1 LTDNKY
7 KNIEFQQ
14 SSDFGLRPPV
24 FGLRSSDFRIEFMIK
39 LTIDNQ
45 TIEVQPGTSVW
56 QAAKSIG
63 IDIPTMCYLEGTEH
77 FTSCMICLV
86 KDAQNGRFFASC
98 STPVFEGQTI
108 ITNDEETIESRKVA
122 LELLLSEHVG
132 DCEAPCQLVCP
143 AHMNI
148 PLMNRLIAKGDFA
161 KALEVVK
168 RDIALPS
175 ILGRICPAPCE
186 AGCRRKQVDEAV
198 SICLL
203 KRFVGDEDLKSGKPY
218 LPELATLSGKKV
230 AIIGA
235 GPAGLAA
242 AYYLQIKGHQ
252 TIIFEKNSQAG
263 GELLQIDSETLPSEV
278 VEQEVAQI
286 LATGVQ
292 IRLNE
297 TIDDNRFA
305 ELNKD
310 FDAVVVAS
318 GTVTEETSAFSLKT
332 TKTGIVA
339 DKLSYQTSV
348 SNVFAI
354 GNSLRAS
361 KLAVRSVG
369 QGKEVATV
377 IDHYFKTSEVKG
389 YPERFNSK
397 FGKLAEAEFIQYQKD
412 SETSPRQ
419 KAEKEEFT
427 REAAI
432 REAKRCMHCD
442 CRNPESCVLRELSDR
457 YHAVQKRFQSDERFN
472 VEKFIHREGIV
483 YEPAK
488 CIKCGICVRLT
499 RQHQEEFG
507 FTFIGRGF
515 DVKVGVPFNESVQKG
530 LEKTAAIVA
539 KACPTG
545 ALAMFG
551 VEEQF

>member
-1 LTDNKY
+1 
-7 KNIEFQQ
+7 
-14 SSDFGLRPPV
+14 
-24 FGLRSSDFRIEFMIK
+24 MIK
-39 LTIDNQ
+39 LTIDNHSV
-45 TIEVQPGTSVW
+45 EVPTGTSVW
-56 QAAKSIG
+56 QAAQSVG
-63 IDIPTMCYLEGTEH
+63 IEIPTMCYLDGTEH

-86 KDAQNGRFFASC
+86 KDAKNGRFFASC
-98 STPVFEGQTI
+98 STPVFEGQHI
-108 ITNDEETIESRKVA
+108 ITNDEETLESRKAA

-203 KRFVGDEDLKSGKPY
+203 KRFVGDEDFKSENSYQPKMA
-218 LPELATLSGKKV
+218 ELSGKKV

-252 TIIFEKNSQAG
+252 SVIFDKNDSAG
-263 GELLQIDSETLPSEV
+263 GELLQIDREILP
-278 VEQEVAQI
+278 VEIITQEVAKI
-286 LATGVQ
+286 LAAGVQ
-292 IRLNE
+292 LRLNE
-297 TIDDNRFA
+297 TINEFRFLDLQK
-305 ELNKD
+305 E
-310 FDAVVVAS
+310 FDAVVVAF
-318 GTVTEETSAFSLKT
+318 GAVNEETFDYGLKT
-332 TKTGIVA
+332 TKAGIIA
-339 DKLSYQTSV
+339 DKTSYQTSIPAI
-348 SNVFAI
+348 FAV
-354 GNSLRAS
+354 GNSVRYS
-361 KLAVRSVG
+361 KMAVRSVG
-369 QGKEVATV
+369 QGKEVATI
-377 IDHYFKTSEVKG
+377 IDNYFKTSEVNG

-397 FGKLAEAEFIQYQKD
+397 FGRLAESEFIQYKKD
-412 SETSPRQ
+412 SETAPRQ
-419 KAEKEEFT
+419 LADKSGFT

-442 CRNPESCVLRELSDR
+442 CRTPESCVLRELSDR
-457 YHAVQKRFQSDERFN
+457 YQAVQKRFQGEERFN
-472 VEKFIHREGIV
+472 VEKFVHREGIV
-483 YEPAK
+483 YEPNK

-515 DVKVGVPFNESVQKG
+515 DVKIGVPFNESVQKG

-545 ALAMFG
+545 ALAMFNH
-551 VEEQF
+551 EEQL

>member
-1 LTDNKY
+1 M
-7 KNIEFQQ
+7 
-14 SSDFGLRPPV
+14 V
-24 FGLRSSDFRIEFMIK
+24 K
-39 LTIDNQ
+39 LIIDNR
-45 TIEVQPGTSVW
+45 TVEVQPGTSVL

-63 IDIPTMCYLEGTEH
+63 IEIPTMCYLEGPEH

-86 KDAQNGRFFASC
+86 KDAKSGRFFASC
-98 STPVFEGQTI
+98 STPVSEGQVI
-108 ITNDEETIESRKVA
+108 ISDDEETIESRKAA

-198 SICLL
+198 SICVL
-203 KRFVGDEDLKSGKPY
+203 KRYVGDEDLKSEKPY
-218 LPELATLSGKKV
+218 LSQIAPLSGKKV

-252 TIIFEKNSQAG
+252 AVIFDKNSRAG
-263 GELLQIDSETLPSEV
+263 GELLQVGNEILPAEVID
-278 VEQEVAQI
+278 QEVAQI

-297 TIDDNRFA
+297 SIDDSRFA
-305 ELNKD
+305 ELQKE
-310 FDAVVVAS
+310 FDAIVVAF
-318 GTVTEETSAFSLKT
+318 GTVTEGTTVFGLETT
-332 TKTGIVA
+332 NMGITA
-339 DKLSYQTSV
+339 DRHSHSTSIPK
-348 SNVFAI
+348 VFAI
-354 GNSLRAS
+354 GHSVRRS
-361 KLAVRSVG
+361 KMAVKSVG
-369 QGKEVATV
+369 HGKEVATI
-377 IDHYFKTSEVKG
+377 IDNYLKTGEIAG

-397 FGKLAEAEFIQYQKD
+397 FGRLAEAEFIHYQND
-412 SETSPRQ
+412 SKTSPRQ
-419 KAEKEEFT
+419 KASKEGFS
-427 REAAI
+427 REEAI

-457 YHAVQKRFQSDERFN
+457 YHAVQKRFQSDERQN
-472 VEKFIHREGIV
+472 VKKFIHREGIV
-483 YEPAK
+483 YEPGK

-530 LEKTAAIVA
+530 LEKTATIVA

-551 VEEQF
+551 EEEQL

>member
-1 LTDNKY
+1 
-7 KNIEFQQ
+7 
-14 SSDFGLRPPV
+14 
-24 FGLRSSDFRIEFMIK
+24 MIK
-39 LTIDNQ
+39 LTIDNRS
-45 TIEVQPGTSVW
+45 IEVPIGTSVW
-56 QAAKSIG
+56 QAAQSLG
-63 IDIPTMCYLEGTEH
+63 IEIPTMCYLEGTEH

-86 KDAQNGRFFASC
+86 KDAKNGRLFASC
-98 STPVFEGQTI
+98 STPVFEGQDI
-108 ITNDEETIESRKVA
+108 ITNDEETTESRKAA

-148 PLMNRLIAKGDFA
+148 PLMNRLIAKGDFT

-218 LPELATLSGKKV
+218 QPQLATLSGKKV
-230 AIIGA
+230 AIIGS
-235 GPAGLAA
+235 GPAGLAVA
-242 AYYLQIKGHQ
+242 WYLQQKGHQ
-252 TIIFEKNSQAG
+252 AVIFEKSNQAG
-263 GELLQIDSETLPSEV
+263 GELLQIDSEILPVEV
-278 VEQEVAQI
+278 VEQEI
-286 LATGVQ
+286 ATITAIGVQ
-292 IRLNE
+292 IKLNE
-297 TIDDNRFA
+297 NIDDNRFA
-305 ELNKD
+305 QLQSE
-310 FDAVVVAS
+310 FDSVVIAF
-318 GTVTEETSAFSLKT
+318 GTVPEGVSVFGLTT
-332 TKTGIVA
+332 TKAGISVE
-339 DKLSYQTSV
+339 KTSHAT
-348 SNVFAI
+348 SLPKVFAI
-354 GNSLRAS
+354 GHSVRTS

-397 FGKLAEAEFIQYQKD
+397 FGKLAEAEFIQYKKD
-412 SETSPRQ
+412 SENAPRQ
-419 KAEKEEFT
+419 KADHSGFNK
-427 REAAI
+427 EAAI

-457 YHAVQKRFQSDERFN
+457 FHAVQKRFQSSERLN

-483 YEPAK
+483 YEPSK

-515 DVKVGVPFNESVQKG
+515 DVKVGVPFNESIQKG

-539 KACPTG
+539 QACPTG

-551 VEEQF
+551 VEEQL

>member
-1 LTDNKY
+1 
-7 KNIEFQQ
+7 
-14 SSDFGLRPPV
+14 
-24 FGLRSSDFRIEFMIK
+24 MIK
-39 LTIDNQ
+39 LIIDNRSV
-45 TIEVQPGTSVW
+45 EVPSGTSVW
-56 QAAKSIG
+56 KAAQSVG
-63 IDIPTMCYLEGTEH
+63 IEIPTMCYLEGTEH

-86 KDAQNGRFFASC
+86 KDAKNGRFFASC
-98 STPVFEGQTI
+98 STPVFEGQNI
-108 ITNDEETIESRKVA
+108 ITSDEETIESRKAA

-148 PLMNRLIAKGDFA
+148 PLMNRLIAKGEFA

-203 KRFVGDEDLKSGKPY
+203 KRYVGDEDLKNDKPY
-218 LPELATLSGKKV
+218 QPQLAELSGKKV

-252 TIIFEKNSQAG
+252 AVIFEKNSKAG
-263 GELLQIDSETLPSEV
+263 GELLQIDQEILPNEV
-278 VEQEVAQI
+278 VDQEVAQI
-286 LATGVQ
+286 AAIGVQ

-297 TIDDNRFA
+297 TIDNIRFA
-305 ELNKD
+305 ELQSD
-310 FDAVVVAS
+310 FDAVVVAN
-318 GTVTEETSAFSLKT
+318 GTIPEGSSVFGLKVTKAGIIVDKTSHS
-332 TKTGIVA
+332 
-339 DKLSYQTSV
+339 TS
-348 SNVFAI
+348 SPKVFAI
-354 GNSLRAS
+354 GHSVRTS

-377 IDHYFKTSEVKG
+377 IDNFFKTDVVSG

-397 FGKLAEAEFIQYQKD
+397 FGRLAEVEFIQYKKD
-412 SETSPRQ
+412 SEAAPRQ
-419 KAEKEEFT
+419 KAGKEGFT
-427 REAAI
+427 REDAI

-457 YHAVQKRFQSDERFN
+457 YHAVQKRFQSDERFH

-483 YEPAK
+483 YEPSK

-515 DVKVGVPFNESVQKG
+515 DVKVGVPCNESVQKG

-545 ALAMFG
+545 ALAMFNA
-551 VEEQF
+551 EEQI

>member
-1 LTDNKY
+1 M
-7 KNIEFQQ
+7 
-14 SSDFGLRPPV
+14 V
-24 FGLRSSDFRIEFMIK
+24 K

-45 TIEVQPGTSVW
+45 TVEVQPGTSVW
-56 QAAKSIG
+56 QAAQSLG

-86 KDAQNGRFFASC
+86 KDAKNGRFFASC
-98 STPVFEGQTI
+98 STPAFEGQTI
-108 ITNDEETIESRKVA
+108 ITNDAETIESRKAA

-203 KRFVGDEDLKSGKPY
+203 KRYVGDDDLKSEKPY
-218 LPELATLSGKKV
+218 QPQLAVLSEKKV

-252 TIIFEKNSQAG
+252 AVIFEKNSKAG
-263 GELLQIDSETLPSEV
+263 GELLQIDSELLPAEV
-278 VEQEVAQI
+278 IEQEVFQI
-286 LATGVQ
+286 MATGVQ

-297 TIDDNRFA
+297 TIDDSRFA
-305 ELNKD
+305 ELQKE
-310 FDAVVVAS
+310 FDVVVVAS
-318 GTVTEETSAFSLKT
+318 GAISEKTPDFSLRT
-332 TKTGIVA
+332 STAGIVA
-339 DKLSYQTSV
+339 DKNSYQTSIH
-348 SNVFAI
+348 NVFAV
-354 GNSLRAS
+354 GNSLRYS

-377 IDHYFKTSEVKG
+377 IDNYFKTAKVSG

-397 FGKLAEAEFIQYQKD
+397 FGRLAEAEFIQYKKD
-412 SETSPRQ
+412 SDTAPRQ
-419 KAEKEEFT
+419 KAGKEGFS
-427 REAAI
+427 REDAI

-457 YHAVQKRFQSDERFN
+457 YQAVQKRFQSDERFN

-515 DVKVGVPFNESVQKG
+515 DVKVGVPFNESIQKG

-551 VEEQF
+551 VEEQI

>member
-1 LTDNKY
+1 
-7 KNIEFQQ
+7 
-14 SSDFGLRPPV
+14 
-24 FGLRSSDFRIEFMIK
+24 MIK
-39 LTIDNQ
+39 LTIDNH
-45 TIEVQPGTSVW
+45 TIEVQPGTSVLD
-56 QAAKSIG
+56 AAKSIG
-63 IDIPTMCYLEGTEH
+63 INIPTLCYLEGTEH

-86 KDAQNGRFFASC
+86 KDAKNGRFFASC
-98 STPVFEGQTI
+98 STPVFEGQSI
-108 ITNDEETIESRKVA
+108 ITNDEETTESRRVA

-203 KRFVGDEDLKSGKPY
+203 KRYVGDEDLKSGKPY
-218 LPELATLSGKKV
+218 LPQLAPLSGKKV

-252 TIIFEKNSQAG
+252 AVIFDKNSQAG
-263 GELLQIDSETLPSEV
+263 GELLQVDNEILPADV
-278 VEQEVAQI
+278 IEQEVAQI
-286 LATGVQ
+286 IAIGVQ
-292 IRLNE
+292 INLNE
-297 TIDDNRFA
+297 NINADRFA
-305 ELNKD
+305 ELQD
-310 FDAVVVAS
+310 QFDAVVVAV
-318 GTVTEETSAFSLKT
+318 GTIQESSLVFGLKV
-332 TKTGIVA
+332 TKTGIVT
-339 DKLSYQTSV
+339 DKTSYLTS
-348 SNVFAI
+348 NPKVFAI

-369 QGKEVATV
+369 HGKEVATV
-377 IDHYFKTSEVKG
+377 IDNYFKTTEILG

-397 FGKLAEAEFIQYQKD
+397 FGRLAELEFIQYQKD

-419 KAEKEEFT
+419 KAGMEGFSK
-427 REAAI
+427 EAAI

-457 YHAVQKRFQSDERFN
+457 YHAVQKRFQSEVRQN

-530 LEKTAAIVA
+530 LEKTAQIVA
-539 KACPTG
+539 NACPTG

-551 VEEQF
+551 VEEQV

>member
-1 LTDNKY
+1 
-7 KNIEFQQ
+7 
-14 SSDFGLRPPV
+14 
-24 FGLRSSDFRIEFMIK
+24 MIR

-56 QAAKSIG
+56 QAASSMG
-63 IDIPTMCYLEGTEH
+63 IEIPTMCYLEGTEH

-86 KDAQNGRFFASC
+86 KDAKNGRLFASC
-98 STPVFEGQTI
+98 STPAFEGQTI
-108 ITNDEETIESRKVA
+108 ITNDDETIESRKAA

-168 RDIALPS
+168 CDIALPS

-203 KRFVGDEDLKSGKPY
+203 KRFAGDEDLKTEKPFV
-218 LPELATLSGKKV
+218 PNKASLSGKKV
-230 AIIGA
+230 AVIGA

-252 TIIFEKNSQAG
+252 AVIFDKNDRAG
-263 GELLQIDSETLPSEV
+263 GELLQLDQEFLPAEV
-278 VEQEVAQI
+278 IQQEVAQI
-286 LATGVQ
+286 QATGVE

-297 TIDDNRFA
+297 NIDSDRFDDLQK
-305 ELNKD
+305 E
-310 FDAVVVAS
+310 FDVIVVAT
-318 GTVTEETSAFSLKT
+318 GTVPNGTSAFGLKLNRN
-332 TKTGIVA
+332 GLEA
-339 DKLSYQTSV
+339 DKSSYLTPTP
-348 SNVFAI
+348 NVFAI

-377 IDHYFKTSEVKG
+377 IDNYFKTSEVSG

-397 FGKLAEAEFIQYQKD
+397 FGRLAEAEFIQYKKD
-412 SETSPRQ
+412 SETAPRQ
-419 KAEKEEFT
+419 IAGKSGFTKED
-427 REAAI
+427 AI

-457 YHAVQKRFQSDERFN
+457 YQAVQKRFQGEERFN

-483 YEPAK
+483 YEPSK

-515 DVKVGVPFNESVQKG
+515 DVKVGVPFNESIQKG

-551 VEEQF
+551 EEEQI

>member
-1 LTDNKY
+1 
-7 KNIEFQQ
+7 
-14 SSDFGLRPPV
+14 
-24 FGLRSSDFRIEFMIK
+24 MIK
-39 LTIDNQ
+39 LTIDNH
-45 TIEVQPGTSVW
+45 TFEVQPGTSVW
-56 QAAKSIG
+56 QAAQSVG
-63 IDIPTMCYLEGTEH
+63 IEIPTMCYLEGTEH

-86 KDAQNGRFFASC
+86 KDTGNGRFFASC
-98 STPVFEGQTI
+98 STPVIEGHNI
-108 ITNDEETIESRKVA
+108 ITNDEETIESRKAA

-175 ILGRICPAPCE
+175 TLGRICPAPCE

-203 KRFVGDEDLKSGKPY
+203 KRYVGDEDLKCENPY
-218 LPELATLSGKKV
+218 QPQLELLSGKKV
-230 AIIGA
+230 AIIGS

-242 AYYLQIKGHQ
+242 AYYLQQKGHQ
-252 TIIFEKNSQAG
+252 AIIFERNNQAG
-263 GELLQIDSETLPSEV
+263 GELLQIDSEILPVEII
-278 VEQEVAQI
+278 EQEVAQI

-297 TIDDNRFA
+297 TIDDTRFA
-305 ELNKD
+305 ELQNE
-310 FDAVVVAS
+310 FDAVVVAF
-318 GTVTEETSAFSLKT
+318 GAVNEETYDFGLMT
-332 TKTGIVA
+332 TKTGIFA
-339 DKLSYQTSV
+339 DKASYLTSIP
-348 SNVFAI
+348 NVFAV

-377 IDHYFKTSEVKG
+377 IGNYFRTSEVKG

-397 FGKLAEAEFIQYQKD
+397 FGRLAEVEFIQYQKD
-412 SETSPRQ
+412 SENAPRQ
-419 KAEKEEFT
+419 KADRSGFT
-427 REAAI
+427 KEAAI

-457 YHAVQKRFQSDERFN
+457 YHAVQKRFQSEVRFN

-515 DVKVGVPFNESVQKG
+515 DVKIGVPFNESVQKG
-530 LEKTAAIVA
+530 LEKTAEIVA

-545 ALAMFG
+545 ALAMFNT
-551 VEEQF
+551 EEQI

>member
-1 LTDNKY
+1 
-7 KNIEFQQ
+7 
-14 SSDFGLRPPV
+14 
-24 FGLRSSDFRIEFMIK
+24 MIK
-39 LTIDNQ
+39 LTIDNR
-45 TIEVQPGTSVW
+45 TVEVQPGTSVW
-56 QAAKSIG
+56 QAAQSAG
-63 IDIPTMCYLEGTEH
+63 IEIPTMCYLEGTEH

-86 KDAQNGRFFASC
+86 KDAKNGRFFASC
-98 STPVFEGQTI
+98 STPASESQI
-108 ITNDEETIESRKVA
+108 LITNDAETIESRKAA

-148 PLMNRLIAKGDFA
+148 PLMNRLIANGDFA

-168 RDIALPS
+168 RDIALPA

-203 KRFVGDEDLKSGKPY
+203 KRFVGDEDLKSKKPY
-218 LPELATLSGKKV
+218 QPQLAELSGKKV
-230 AIIGA
+230 AVIGT

-242 AYYLQIKGHQ
+242 SYYLQIKGHQ
-252 TIIFEKNSQAG
+252 AVIFEKNNQAG
-263 GELLQIDSETLPSEV
+263 GELLQIDPEILPAEV
-278 VEQEVAQI
+278 IAQEVAQI
-286 LATGVQ
+286 VATGVQ

-297 TIDDNRFA
+297 SIDEYRFL
-305 ELNKD
+305 ELQKE
-310 FDAVVVAS
+310 FDAVVVAY
-318 GTVTEETSAFSLKT
+318 GVVNEKT
-332 TKTGIVA
+332 FDFGLITTGAGINVN
-339 DKLSYQTSV
+339 KSSYQTSIP
-348 SNVFAI
+348 NVFAV
-354 GNSLRAS
+354 GNAVRYS
-361 KLAVRSVG
+361 KMAVRSVG

-377 IDHYFKTSEVKG
+377 IDNYFKTSEVSG

-397 FGKLAEAEFIQYQKD
+397 FGRLAEVEFIQYLKD
-412 SETSPRQ
+412 SETAPRQ
-419 KAEKEEFT
+419 KADHSGFT
-427 REAAI
+427 KEAAI

-457 YHAVQKRFQSDERFN
+457 YHAVQKRFQSEERWN
-472 VEKFIHREGIV
+472 VEKFIHCEGIV
-483 YEPAK
+483 YEPNK

-499 RQHQEEFG
+499 RQHQEEYG

-539 KACPTG
+539 EACPTG
-545 ALAMFG
+545 ALAMFR
-551 VEEQF
+551 VEEQL

>member
-1 LTDNKY
+1 
-7 KNIEFQQ
+7 
-14 SSDFGLRPPV
+14 
-24 FGLRSSDFRIEFMIK
+24 MIK
-39 LTIDNQ
+39 LTIDNRNV
-45 TIEVQPGTSVW
+45 EVEPGTSVW
-56 QAAKSIG
+56 QAAQSVGIG
-63 IDIPTMCYLEGTEH
+63 IPTMCYLEGAEH

-86 KDAQNGRFFASC
+86 KDAKSGRLFASC
-98 STPVFEGQTI
+98 STPVAEGQVI
-108 ITNDEETIESRKVA
+108 ISDDEETTESRKAA

-161 KALEVVK
+161 QALEVVK

-203 KRFVGDEDLKSGKPY
+203 KRFAGDEDLKSGNPY
-218 LPELATLSGKKV
+218 LPQLAALSGKKV
-230 AIIGA
+230 AIIGS

-242 AYYLQIKGHQ
+242 AYYLQQKGHQ
-252 TIIFEKNSQAG
+252 AVIFEKNNQAG
-263 GELLQIDSETLPSEV
+263 GELLQIDPEILPVEV
-278 VEQEVAQI
+278 IEQEI
-286 LATGVQ
+286 ATITAIGVQ
-292 IRLNE
+292 IRFNE
-297 TIDDNRFA
+297 MIDDSRFA
-305 ELNKD
+305 ELQKEY
-310 FDAVVVAS
+310 DAIVVAL
-318 GTVTEETSAFSLKT
+318 GTVPEGSPVFGLKT
-332 TKTGIVA
+332 AKAGVIVEKTSHA
-339 DKLSYQTSV
+339 TSIPK
-348 SNVFAI
+348 VFAV
-354 GNSLRAS
+354 GHSVRTS

-377 IDHYFKTSEVKG
+377 IDSYLRSGEVSG

-397 FGKLAEAEFIQYQKD
+397 FGRLAEVEFIQYQKD
-412 SETSPRQ
+412 SENAPRQ
-419 KAEKEEFT
+419 KAESSGFT

-457 YHAVQKRFQSDERFN
+457 YHAIQKRFQSNERIN

-515 DVKVGVPFNESVQKG
+515 DVKVGVPFNESIQKG
-530 LEKTAAIVA
+530 LEKTAEIVA
-539 KACPTG
+539 KSCPTG
-545 ALAMFG
+545 ALALFG
-551 VEEQF
+551 VEEQIK

>member
-1 LTDNKY
+1 
-7 KNIEFQQ
+7 
-14 SSDFGLRPPV
+14 
-24 FGLRSSDFRIEFMIK
+24 MIK
-39 LTIDNQ
+39 LKIDNRSV
-45 TIEVQPGTSVW
+45 EVPSGTSVW
-56 QAAKSIG
+56 QAAKSVG
-63 IDIPTMCYLEGTEH
+63 IEIPTMCYLEGTEH

-86 KDAQNGRFFASC
+86 KDATNGRFFASC
-98 STPVFEGQTI
+98 STPVFEDQSI
-108 ITNDEETIESRKVA
+108 ITNDEETIESRKAA

-203 KRFVGDEDLKSGKPY
+203 KRFVGDEDLKNEKPY
-218 LPELATLSGKKV
+218 QPQLAELSGKKV

-252 TIIFEKNSQAG
+252 AVIFEKNNKAG
-263 GELLQIDSETLPSEV
+263 GELLQIDQETLPSEV
-278 VEQEVAQI
+278 VAQEVAQI
-286 LATGVQ
+286 LVTGVQ
-292 IRLNE
+292 IRMNE
-297 TIDDNRFA
+297 AIDLIRFS
-305 ELNKD
+305 ELQKE
-310 FDAVVVAS
+310 FDAVVIANGAIPEGS
-318 GTVTEETSAFSLKT
+318 SAFNLNTS
-332 TKTGIVA
+332 KTGIVA
-339 DKLSYQTSV
+339 DKTSYETS
-348 SNVFAI
+348 SPTIFAI
-354 GNSLRAS
+354 GNAVRYS
-361 KLAVRSVG
+361 KMAVRSVG

-377 IDHYFKTSEVKG
+377 IDNYFKTSKVSG

-397 FGKLAEAEFIQYQKD
+397 FGRLAEAEFIQCKKD
-412 SETSPRQ
+412 SDTSPRQ
-419 KAEKEEFT
+419 KADQSGFT
-427 REAAI
+427 KEAAI

-442 CRNPESCVLRELSDR
+442 CRNPESCVLREFSDR
-457 YHAVQKRFQSDERFN
+457 YHAVQKRFQSEERFN

-483 YEPAK
+483 YEPSK

-530 LEKTAAIVA
+530 LEKTAENVA
-539 KACPTG
+539 KSCPTG

-551 VEEQF
+551 SEEQL

>member
-1 LTDNKY
+1 M
-7 KNIEFQQ
+7 
-14 SSDFGLRPPV
+14 V
-24 FGLRSSDFRIEFMIK
+24 K
-39 LTIDNQ
+39 LTIDNR
-45 TIEVQPGTSVW
+45 TVEVPAGTTVW

-86 KDAQNGRFFASC
+86 KDARNGRFFASC
-98 STPVFEGQTI
+98 STPASEDQI
-108 ITNDEETIESRKVA
+108 IISGDEETTESRRVA

-148 PLMNRLIAKGDFA
+148 PLMNRLIAKGDFHE
-161 KALEVVK
+161 ALKVVK
-168 RDIALPS
+168 RDIALPAT
-175 ILGRICPAPCE
+175 LGLICPAPCE

-203 KRFVGDEDLKSGKPY
+203 KRFSADEDLKSGKPF
-218 LPELATLSGKKV
+218 LPLIEPSSGKKI

-252 TIIFEKNSQAG
+252 AVIFDQNDRAG
-263 GELLQIDSETLPSEV
+263 GELLQIGNDHLPAEIID
-278 VEQEVAQI
+278 QEIAQI

-292 IRLNE
+292 IRLKE
-297 TIDDNRFA
+297 SIDSTRF
-305 ELNKD
+305 ELLQKE
-310 FDAVVVAS
+310 FDVLVVAA
-318 GTVTEETSAFSLKT
+318 GTITVGNSAFGL
-332 TKTGIVA
+332 
-339 DKLSYQTSV
+339 KLSKAGIEVDKSSYLTSIP
-348 SNVFAI
+348 NVFAI
-354 GNSLRAS
+354 GNALRAS

-377 IDHYFKTSEVKG
+377 IDNFFKTDEVKG

-397 FGKLAEAEFIQYQKD
+397 FGRLGEIEFIQYQKD
-412 SETSPRQ
+412 SEASPRQ
-419 KAEKEEFT
+419 KADKEGFT

-457 YHAVQKRFQSDERFN
+457 YHAVQKHFQSDERQN
-472 VEKFIHREGIV
+472 VVKFIHREGIV

-515 DVKVGVPFNESVQKG
+515 DVKVGVPFNESIQKG
-530 LEKTAAIVA
+530 LEKTAIIVA

-545 ALAMFG
+545 ALAMFDQ
-551 VEEQF
+551 EEQL

>member
-1 LTDNKY
+1 
-7 KNIEFQQ
+7 
-14 SSDFGLRPPV
+14 
-24 FGLRSSDFRIEFMIK
+24 MIK
-39 LTIDNQ
+39 LTIDNR

-56 QAAKSIG
+56 QAAQSVG
-63 IDIPTMCYLEGTEH
+63 IEIPTMCYLEGTEH

-86 KDAQNGRFFASC
+86 KDAKNGRFFASC
-98 STPVFEGQTI
+98 STPVIEGQVI
-108 ITNDEETIESRKVA
+108 ISNDEETIESRKAA

-148 PLMNRLIAKGDFA
+148 PLMNRLIAKGDFE

-186 AGCRRKQVDEAV
+186 AGCRRKQVDESV

-203 KRFVGDEDLKSGKPY
+203 KRYVGDEDLKSGKPY
-218 LPELATLSGKKV
+218 QPQLAELSGKKV
-230 AIIGA
+230 AVIGS

-252 TIIFEKNSQAG
+252 AVIFEKNSGAG
-263 GELLQIDSETLPSEV
+263 GELLQIGSEILPAEII
-278 VEQEVAQI
+278 EQEVAQI
-286 LATGVQ
+286 VATGVQ
-292 IRLNE
+292 IKLNE
-297 TIDDNRFA
+297 FIDDNSFT
-305 ELNKD
+305 ELQTK
-310 FDAVVVAS
+310 FDAVVVAT
-318 GTVTEETSAFSLKT
+318 GTVAEGTSAFFLKT
-332 TKTGIVA
+332 TKTGIEA
-339 DKLSYQTSV
+339 DKSSYLTSIPK
-348 SNVFAI
+348 VFAV

-369 QGKEVATV
+369 QGKEVATI
-377 IDHYFKTSEVKG
+377 IDNYFKTDEVSG

-397 FGKLAEAEFIQYQKD
+397 FGRLAEVEFIQYQKD
-412 SETSPRQ
+412 SENAPRQ
-419 KAEKEEFT
+419 KADQSGFT
-427 REAAI
+427 KEAAI

-442 CRNPESCVLRELSDR
+442 CRNPESCVLRELSHR
-457 YHAVQKRFQSDERFN
+457 YQAVQKRFQTSERLN

-515 DVKVGVPFNESVQKG
+515 DVKIDVPFNESVQKG

-551 VEEQF
+551 VEEQL

>member
-1 LTDNKY
+1 
-7 KNIEFQQ
+7 
-14 SSDFGLRPPV
+14 
-24 FGLRSSDFRIEFMIK
+24 MIK
-39 LTIDNQ
+39 LTIDNHS
-45 TIEVQPGTSVW
+45 IEVPFGTTVW
-56 QAAKSIG
+56 QAAQSVG
-63 IDIPTMCYLEGTEH
+63 IEIPTMCYLEGMEH

-86 KDAQNGRFFASC
+86 KDAKNGRFFASC
-98 STPVFEGQTI
+98 STPVFEGQSI
-108 ITNDEETIESRKVA
+108 ITNDEETIESRKAA

-148 PLMNRLIAKGDFA
+148 PLMNRLIAKDDFA

-186 AGCRRKQVDEAV
+186 SGCRRKQVDEAV

-203 KRFVGDEDLKSGKPY
+203 KRFVGDEDLKNERPYKPQ
-218 LPELATLSGKKV
+218 LAKLSGKKV
-230 AIIGA
+230 AIVGA

-252 TIIFEKNSQAG
+252 AVVFDKNDRAG
-263 GELLQIDSETLPSEV
+263 GELLQIDNEILPSEIID
-278 VEQEVAQI
+278 QEVAQI
-286 LATGVQ
+286 VATGVQ
-292 IRLNE
+292 LRLNE
-297 TIDDNRFA
+297 SINEFRFL
-305 ELNKD
+305 ELQKE
-310 FDAVVVAS
+310 FDAVVVAF
-318 GTVTEETSAFSLKT
+318 GAVNENTYDYGLKT
-332 TKTGIVA
+332 ISTGVIA
-339 DKLSYQTSV
+339 DKTSYLTS
-348 SNVFAI
+348 SPNVFAI
-354 GNSLRAS
+354 GNAVRYS
-361 KLAVRSVG
+361 KMAVRSVG
-369 QGKEVATV
+369 QGKEVAAV
-377 IDHYFKTSEVKG
+377 IDNYLKTSEIKG

-397 FGKLAEAEFIQYQKD
+397 FGRLAEAEFLQYQKD
-412 SETSPRQ
+412 SENSPRQ
-419 KAEKEEFT
+419 KADQSGFT
-427 REAAI
+427 KEAAI

-457 YHAVQKRFQSDERFN
+457 YHAVQKRFQGEERFN

-483 YEPAK
+483 YEPSK

-499 RQHQEEFG
+499 RNHQEEFG

-530 LEKTAAIVA
+530 LEKTASIVA

-545 ALAMFG
+545 ALAMYNN
-551 VEEQF
+551 EEQI

>member
-1 LTDNKY
+1 
-7 KNIEFQQ
+7 
-14 SSDFGLRPPV
+14 
-24 FGLRSSDFRIEFMIK
+24 MIK
-39 LTIDNQ
+39 LTIDNHSL
-45 TIEVQPGTSVW
+45 EVPTGTSVW
-56 QAAKSIG
+56 EAAKSAG
-63 IDIPTMCYLEGTEH
+63 IEIPTMCFLEGTEH

-86 KDAQNGRFFASC
+86 KDAKNGRFFASC
-98 STPVFEGQTI
+98 STPVFEGQSI
-108 ITNDEETIESRKVA
+108 ITNDEETIESRKAA

-161 KALEVVK
+161 QALEVVK

-203 KRFVGDEDLKSGKPY
+203 KRYVGDEDLKSGKPY
-218 LPELATLSGKKV
+218 LPQLTELSGKKV

-252 TIIFEKNSQAG
+252 AVIFEKNSKAG
-263 GELLQIDSETLPSEV
+263 GELLQIDQEILPLEV

-286 LATGVQ
+286 VATGVQ

-297 TIDDNRFA
+297 PIDDHRFA
-305 ELNKD
+305 ELQSE
-310 FDAVVVAS
+310 FDVVVMAS
-318 GTVTEETSAFSLKT
+318 GAISEKTSTFGLKT
-332 TKTGIVA
+332 STAGIVA
-339 DKLSYQTSV
+339 DKSSYQTSIP
-348 SNVFAI
+348 NVFSV
-354 GNSLRAS
+354 GNSLRYS

-369 QGKEVATV
+369 QGKEVAIV
-377 IDHYFKTSEVKG
+377 IDNYFKTAKVSG

-397 FGKLAEAEFIQYQKD
+397 FGRLAEAEFNQYKKD

-419 KAEKEEFT
+419 KAGKEGFT
-427 REAAI
+427 REDAI

-457 YHAVQKRFQSDERFN
+457 YHAVQKRFQSEERFN

-483 YEPAK
+483 YEPSK

-515 DVKVGVPFNESVQKG
+515 DVKVGVPFNESIQKG
-530 LEKTAAIVA
+530 LEKTAEIVA

-545 ALAMFG
+545 ALAMFN
-551 VEEQF
+551 VEEQI

>member
-1 LTDNKY
+1 M
-7 KNIEFQQ
+7 
-14 SSDFGLRPPV
+14 V
-24 FGLRSSDFRIEFMIK
+24 K
-39 LTIDNQ
+39 LTIDNRSV
-45 TIEVQPGTSVW
+45 EVAEGISVW

-86 KDAQNGRFFASC
+86 KDAKNGRFFASC
-98 STPVFEGQTI
+98 STPVSEGQVL
-108 ITNDEETIESRKVA
+108 ITNDEETNESRRVA

-203 KRFVGDEDLKSGKPY
+203 KRASGDDDLEKSIPY
-218 LPELATLSGKKV
+218 HPMALPLSGKKV
-230 AIIGA
+230 AIVGA

-242 AYYLQIKGHQ
+242 AYYLQLKGHQ
-252 TIIFEKNSQAG
+252 AVIFDKNDKPG
-263 GELLQIDSETLPSEV
+263 GELLQIDKEILPSEV
-278 VEQEVAQI
+278 IEQEVALI
-286 LATGVQ
+286 TSTGVQ
-292 IRLNE
+292 LIMKAFIDEERFLALQNE
-297 TIDDNRFA
+297 Y
-305 ELNKD
+305 
-310 FDAVVVAS
+310 DAVIVAI
-318 GTVTEETSAFSLKT
+318 GTVDEQTPAFDLKKA
-332 TKTGIVA
+332 KTGIIA
-339 DKLSYQTSV
+339 DKSSYLTS
-348 SNVFAI
+348 SPNVFAI

-369 QGKEVATV
+369 QGKEVAQI
-377 IDHYFKTSEVKG
+377 IDSHFKSG
-389 YPERFNSK
+389 AIQGLPERFNSK
-397 FGKLAEAEFIQYQKD
+397 FGRLGEAEFIQYQKD

-419 KAEKEEFT
+419 QAGREGFT

-442 CRNPESCVLRELSDR
+442 CRNPESCVLRDLSDR
-457 YHAVQKRFQSDERFN
+457 YNAIQKRFQSDERQN
-472 VEKFIHREGIV
+472 VVKLIHHDGIV
-483 YEPAK
+483 YESNK

-515 DVKVGVPFNESVQKG
+515 DVKVGIPFNESVQKG
-530 LEKTAAIVA
+530 LEKTATLVA
-539 KACPTG
+539 ASCPTG
-545 ALAMFG
+545 ALSMFG
-551 VEEQF
+551 KEEQL

>member
-1 LTDNKY
+1 
-7 KNIEFQQ
+7 
-14 SSDFGLRPPV
+14 
-24 FGLRSSDFRIEFMIK
+24 MIK
-39 LTIDNQ
+39 LTIDNH
-45 TIEVQPGTSVW
+45 TVEVPSGTSVRK
-56 QAAKSIG
+56 AAQSIG
-63 IDIPTMCYLEGTEH
+63 IEIPTMCYMEGTEH

-86 KDAQNGRFFASC
+86 KDAKNGRFFASC
-98 STPVFEGQTI
+98 STPVLEGQNI
-108 ITNDEETIESRKVA
+108 ITNDEETIESRKAA

-168 RDIALPS
+168 RDIALPA

-203 KRFVGDEDLKSGKPY
+203 KRFVGDEDLKNTKPY
-218 LPELATLSGKKV
+218 IPKNLSLSGKKV
-230 AIIGA
+230 AVIGA

-252 TIIFEKNSQAG
+252 SIIFEKNCKAG
-263 GELLQIDSETLPSEV
+263 GELLQIDQEILPAEII
-278 VEQEVAQI
+278 EQEVDQI
-286 LATGVQ
+286 VASGVQ

-297 TIDDNRFA
+297 TIDEFRFQDLQK
-305 ELNKD
+305 EY
-310 FDAVVVAS
+310 DAVVLAFGAVN
-318 GTVTEETSAFSLKT
+318 EETFDYGLKT
-332 TKTGIVA
+332 TKIGIIA
-339 DKLSYQTSV
+339 DKSSYLTS
-348 SNVFAI
+348 SPNVFAI
-354 GNSLRAS
+354 GNSVRYS
-361 KLAVRSVG
+361 KMAVRSVG

-397 FGKLAEAEFIQYQKD
+397 FGRLAEVEFIQYKKD
-412 SETSPRQ
+412 SETAPRQ
-419 KAEKEEFT
+419 KAGKEGFN
-427 REAAI
+427 REEAI

-457 YHAVQKRFQSDERFN
+457 YHAVQKRFQSEERFN

-483 YEPAK
+483 YEPSK

-515 DVKVGVPFNESVQKG
+515 DVKVGVPFNESIQKG

-545 ALAMFG
+545 ALAMFN
-551 VEEQF
+551 VEEQI

>member
-1 LTDNKY
+1 M
-7 KNIEFQQ
+7 
-14 SSDFGLRPPV
+14 V
-24 FGLRSSDFRIEFMIK
+24 K

-45 TIEVQPGTSVW
+45 TVEVEAGTTVW
-56 QAAKSIG
+56 QAAQSIG
-63 IDIPTMCYLEGTEH
+63 INIPTMCFMEGTEH

-86 KDAQNGRFFASC
+86 KDAKNGRFFASC
-98 STPVFEGQTI
+98 STPASDGQVI
-108 ITNDEETIESRKVA
+108 ISNDEETTESRRVA

-148 PLMNRLIAKGDFA
+148 PLMNRLIAKGDFS

-168 RDIALPS
+168 RTIALPS

-198 SICLL
+198 SICML
-203 KRFVGDEDLKSGKPY
+203 KRFAGDEDLKTKEPY
-218 LPELATLSGKKV
+218 HPKIAALTGKKV

-242 AYYLQIKGHQ
+242 AYYLQIKGHESV
-252 TIIFEKNSQAG
+252 IFDQNEKAG
-263 GELLQIDSETLPSEV
+263 GELLLIDKEILPSEIMD
-278 VEQEVAQI
+278 QEVAQI
-286 LATGVQ
+286 LATGVK
-292 IRLNE
+292 IRLKESIDELKFE
-297 TIDDNRFA
+297 TLQK
-305 ELNKD
+305 EY
-310 FDAVVVAS
+310 DAIVVATGAIKEGISNFGLKATKS
-318 GTVTEETSAFSLKT
+318 G
-332 TKTGIVA
+332 IDA
-339 DKLSYQTSV
+339 DKSSYLTSIPK
-348 SNVFAI
+348 VFAI
-354 GNSLRAS
+354 GNALRAS

-377 IDHYFKTSEVKG
+377 IDNYFNTAEITG

-397 FGKLAEAEFIQYQKD
+397 FGKLGEIEFIQYQND

-419 KAEKEEFT
+419 KAGKEGFT
-427 REAAI
+427 REAAMQ
-432 REAKRCMHCD
+432 EAKRCMHCD
-442 CRNPESCVLRELSDR
+442 CRNPETCVLRNLSDR
-457 YHAVQKRFQSDERFN
+457 YNAVQKRFQSDERQN
-472 VEKFIHREGIV
+472 VLKSIHREGIV
-483 YEPAK
+483 YEQTK
-488 CIKCGICVRLT
+488 CIKCGICIRLT
-499 RQHQEEFG
+499 RQYQEEYG

-515 DVKVGVPFNESVQKG
+515 DVKVGIPFNKSIQKG

-551 VEEQF
+551 EEEQL

>member
-1 LTDNKY
+1 
-7 KNIEFQQ
+7 
-14 SSDFGLRPPV
+14 
-24 FGLRSSDFRIEFMIK
+24 MIK
-39 LTIDNQ
+39 LTIDNH
-45 TIEVQPGTSVW
+45 TIEVPAGTSVW
-56 QAAKSIG
+56 QAAKSVG
-63 IDIPTMCYLEGTEH
+63 IEIPTICYLEGTEH

-86 KDAQNGRFFASC
+86 KDAKNGRFFASC
-98 STPVFEGQTI
+98 STPVFEGQNI
-108 ITNDEETIESRKVA
+108 IANDAETIESRRAA

-198 SICLL
+198 SICHL

-218 LPELATLSGKKV
+218 LPKLAPLSGKKV
-230 AIIGA
+230 AVIGA

-242 AYYLQIKGHQ
+242 AYYLQQKGHQ
-252 TIIFEKNSQAG
+252 AVIFDKSDKAG
-263 GELLQIDSETLPSEV
+263 GELRLIDQEILPWSV
-278 VEQEVAQI
+278 IDQEVAQI

-292 IRLNE
+292 LRLNE
-297 TIDDNRFA
+297 NVDADRFA
-305 ELNKD
+305 ALQNE
-310 FDAVVVAS
+310 FDAVIVAT
-318 GTVTEETSAFSLKT
+318 GNVPEETSAFSLKAS
-332 TKTGIVA
+332 KTGIVA
-339 DKLSYQTSV
+339 DKSSFLTSIPK
-348 SNVFAI
+348 VFAV

-369 QGKEVATV
+369 QGKEVATI
-377 IDHYFKTSEVKG
+377 IDNYFKTSEIKG

-397 FGKLAEAEFIQYQKD
+397 FGRLAESEFIQYKKD
-412 SETSPRQ
+412 SEDAPRQ
-419 KAEKEEFT
+419 KADNAGFT
-427 REAAI
+427 QEAAI

-457 YHAVQKRFQSDERFN
+457 YQAVQKRFQGEERFN
-472 VEKFIHREGIV
+472 VERFIHREGIV
-483 YEPAK
+483 YEPNK

-515 DVKVGVPFNESVQKG
+515 DVKIGVPFNESVQKG

-551 VEEQF
+551 GEEQL